1 MKKMEEARNE
11 RRRLAEEKKENKV
24 ERAKRNEMEGKIC
37 DVDFQELIENE
48 KKVVGKALNHVS
60 SAKMRICIC
69 IRKRPL
75 FAKETANGEIDSASM
90 CNPKVIIHEPKVKVD
105 GITKF
110 VNNSSFEFDNTY
122 SEAEPSHS
130 VYEYQIKHL
139 LPTLFK
145 EGVVT
150 CFAYGQT
157 GSGKTFTVNSI
168 N

>member
-1 MKKMEEARNE
+1 
-11 RRRLAEEKKENKV
+11 
-24 ERAKRNEMEGKIC
+24 
-37 DVDFQELIENE
+37 
-48 KKVVGKALNHVS
+48 
-60 SAKMRICIC
+60 MRICIC

-105 GITKF
+105 GITKYI
-110 VNNSSFEFDNTY
+110 NNSSFEFDNTY
-122 SEAEPSHS
+122 SESEPSHS

-168 N
+168 NQDACNELFSIAPSGTAFTMSFFEIYGGKVSDLLND